1 VPIVLVMEEAGLWH
15 AVDRSVVTIWRNP
28 AIPAMLVVG
37 LTAACFAVIEAHTAV
52 RYTLFPGTLRG
63 GVPSAYLANVPLA
76 AVYYGVL
83 AASGAWVAA
92 TLFVW
97 WRAACGSRES
107 GEMAGELEGGGT
119 SLSEETDVR
128 MADNTAFI
136 MTTSAGLEAQAR
148 QEVRRILPDARAKSL
163 FLKGNIIAY
172 TDLDEAEALARLD
185 EAPTRY
191 LSHIVPFQA
200 TAPVTEDE
208 SCFPGIAEAAA
219 RIGRIEQGDR
229 FIVRAHRRGEHQWAT
244 RTLERAV
251 AFRVQDLTGGIAE
264 LDEPIAWQVSLQV
277 FQALAYIGINHPDEL
292 LVKELQ
298 VTRKYA
304 PGERP
309 LNRAQWKLREALEA
323 FAIEVPPEAW
333 ALDLG
338 SAPGGWAAVL
348 AERAAHVVAVDPAE
362 LDASVTALPNVEHLK
377 IRAEALFDRPDFHG
391 RFDLLTCDMNVDPAE
406 AAALLVRLAPMLKPG
421 APAIMTVKYMTR
433 ERRRHE
439 REAREALSEAYEDL
453 RFRHL
458 PHNARETTVATRRK

>member
-1 VPIVLVMEEAGLWH
+1 VSE
-15 AVDRSVVTIWRNP
+15 DS
-28 AIPAMLVVG
+28 
-37 LTAACFAVIEAHTAV
+37 
-52 RYTLFPGTLRG
+52 
-63 GVPSAYLANVPLA
+63 GVQLAD
-76 AVYYGVL
+76 
-83 AASGAWVAA
+83 S
-92 TLFVW
+92 
-97 WRAACGSRES
+97 
-107 GEMAGELEGGGT
+107 
-119 SLSEETDVR
+119 
-128 MADNTAFI
+128 TAFTI
-136 MTTSAGLEAQAR
+136 TTSAGFEAKAR
-148 QEVRRILPDARAKSL
+148 QELRHILPDVRTKSL
-163 FLKGNIIAY
+163 FLKGNTIAY

-185 EAPTRY
+185 EAETRY
-191 LSHIVPFQA
+191 ISHIVPFQA
-200 TAPVTEDE
+200 MAPVTEDE

-219 RIGRIEQGDR
+219 RVGRIKQGDR
-229 FIVRAHRRGEHQWAT
+229 FIVRAHRRGEHAWAT

-251 AFRVQDLTGGIAE
+251 AFRVQDLTGGVAE
-264 LDEPIAWQVSLQV
+264 LDEPIEWQVSLQV

-348 AERAAHVVAVDPAE
+348 AQRAAHVVAVDPAE
-362 LDASVTALPNVEHLK
+362 LDPRVTALPNVEHLK
-377 IRAEALFDRPDFHG
+377 MRAEALLDRPDLHA

-406 AAALLVRLAPMLKPG
+406 AAALLVQLAPLLKPA

-439 REAREALSEAYEDL
+439 REAREALAAAYEDL

-458 PHNARETTVATRRK
+458 PHNARETTVAMRRR